1 MAGREDN
8 VSEGVLAIALI
19 FGLPIIAIL
28 TAHHRKVLE
37 IRYQSRANGT
47 VLEAVDSLR
56 KDVAELRDTS
66 TRFDLSFDTAL
77 QRLES
82 RVEHLEKRAISGQAA
97 SAPAEVRP

>member
-1 MAGREDN
+1 MN
-8 VSEGVLAIALI
+8 EGVLAIGLI

-37 IRYQSRANGT
+37 IRHQSRANET
-47 VLEAVDSLR
+47 VLVAVDSLR
-56 KDVAELRDTS
+56 KEVAELRDTS

-82 RVEHLEKRAISGQAA
+82 RVEHLENRSS
-97 SAPAEVRP
+97 SAPVVSSRVGAGP